1 VTDFDVVV
9 AGAGHNSLI
18 TAAYLA
24 RAGLRVLVLERASRI
39 GGDTSTEEV
48 TLPGYRHDL
57 CASAHTIFQS
67 SPIVRND
74 ELQLGR
80 YGLRYLFPDPVVV
93 MPFADGHGIAML
105 RDRAA
110 TAREIAR
117 FSAHDAGAYE
127 RMLDDWDAIKES
139 QNRAR
144 YSPAT
149 TPSDALAGLEATPPG
164 VEAVRWRY
172 SSALDTVRERFED
185 ERVRTFFL
193 WLSLMTMARVDQP
206 GTGLLPLSI
215 TAGRQAFSWT
225 TAEGGSIALP
235 EALAR
240 IVVEHGGEVRTG
252 AEVTRILI
260 EGGRAVGVVVADG
273 SEHRARRAVVSTIHV
288 KHLPAI
294 LGAPALGDDFMR
306 GLARWRTGLT
316 MFVTHYAL
324 AAQPRYTLDGG
335 PAASVAAGICGSTDE
350 LLAALAAFERG
361 DIHQDRPPLLCIT
374 SSVVDTTRAPAG
386 HHTLKIVGFLPYE
399 LQDGGPER
407 WDTLK
412 DEVSDA
418 LLEHYLRHA
427 RGLTER
433 DILAR
438 HVESPLDLERR
449 NPHNYRGSCHGG
461 EQDLAQEGAL
471 RPVPRWAG
479 YRLPVEGLYQTGA
492 TTHPGA
498 SVTGAPGRNCA
509 QVLLDD
515 LGLSLADV
523 IAGKTSAAELSAG
536 R

>member
-9 AGAGHNSLI
+9 AGAGHNSLV

-24 RAGLRVLVLERASRI
+24 RAGLRVLVLERAPRI

-74 ELQLGR
+74 ELRLGR

-93 MPFADGHGIAML
+93 MPFADGHGIAMH

-110 TAREIAR
+110 TVREIAR
-117 FSAHDAGAYE
+117 YSARDARSYE
-127 RMLDDWDAIKES
+127 RMLDDWDQVKDS

-149 TPSDALAGLEATPPG
+149 TPSDTIAALEATPPG

-193 WLSLMTMARVDQP
+193 WLSLMTMARVDRP

-215 TAGRQAFSWT
+215 ASGRQAFSWT
-225 TAEGGSIALP
+225 TAEGGSVALP
-235 EALAR
+235 DALAR
-240 IVVEHGGEVRTG
+240 IVLEHGGAVRTG

-260 EGGRAVGVVVADG
+260 EGGRAVGVVTADG
-273 SEHRARRAVVSTIHV
+273 TEHRARRAVVSTIHV

-294 LGAPALGDDFMR
+294 VGAPALGEDFMR
-306 GLARWRTGLT
+306 GLDRWRTGVT

-324 AAQPRYTLDGG
+324 AAQPRYVLDAG
-335 PAASVAAGICGSTDE
+335 PTASVAAGICGSTDE
-350 LLAALAAFERG
+350 LLAALAAVGRG
-361 DIHQDRPPLLCIT
+361 AIHLDRPPLLCIS
-374 SSVVDTTRAPAG
+374 SSVVDASRAPAG
-386 HHTLKIVGFLPYE
+386 HHTLKVVGFLPYE
-399 LQDGGPER
+399 LRDGGPER
-407 WDTLK
+407 WDAVK

-418 LLEHYLRHA
+418 LLERYLRHTA
-427 RGLTER
+427 GLRRE
-433 DILAR
+433 DVLAR

-471 RPVPRWAG
+471 RPMPQWAG
-479 YRLPVEGLYQTGA
+479 YRLPVAGLYQTGA

-515 LGLSLADV
+515 LGLSLSDA
-523 IAGKTSAAELSAG
+523 IAGSAASA
-536 R
+536 RA

>member
-1 VTDFDVVV
+1 VTDFDIVV
-9 AGAGHNSLI
+9 AGAGHNSLV

-24 RAGLRVLVLERASRI
+24 RAGLRVLVLERAPRI

-93 MPFADGHGIAML
+93 MPFADGHGIAMY

-110 TAREIAR
+110 TVREIERYSTRDAR
-117 FSAHDAGAYE
+117 AYT
-127 RMLDDWDAIKES
+127 RMLDDWDQVKDS

-144 YSPAT
+144 YSSAT
-149 TPSDALAGLEATPPG
+149 TPSEAIAALEGTPPG
-164 VEAVRWRY
+164 LEAVRWRY

-215 TAGRQAFSWT
+215 AAGRQAFSWT
-225 TAEGGSIALP
+225 TAEGGSVALP

-240 IVVEHGGEVRTG
+240 IVIEHGGAVRTG

-260 EGGRAVGVVVADG
+260 EGGRAVGVVTADG
-273 SEHRARRAVVSTIHV
+273 SEHRATRAVVSTIHV
-288 KHLPAI
+288 KHLPAVV
-294 LGAPALGDDFMR
+294 GAPALGEDFMR
-306 GLARWRTGLT
+306 GLERWRTGVT

-324 AAQPRYTLDGG
+324 AAEPRYRLDGG
-335 PAASVAAGICGSTDE
+335 PTASVAAGICASTDD

-361 DIHQDRPPLLCIT
+361 EIHLDRPPLLCIS
-374 SSVVDTTRAPAG
+374 SSVVDGTRAPAG
-386 HHTLKIVGFLPYE
+386 KHTLKVVGFLPYE
-399 LQDGGPER
+399 LRDGGPER
-407 WDTLK
+407 WDAVK
-412 DEVSDA
+412 DDVSEA
-418 LLEHYLRHA
+418 LLAQYLRHTV
-427 RGLTER
+427 GLTRR

-461 EQDLAQEGAL
+461 EQDLGQEGAL
-471 RPVPRWAG
+471 RPMPGWAG
-479 YRLPVEGLYQTGA
+479 HRLPVAGLYQTGA

-509 QVLLDD
+509 QVLLED
-515 LGLSLADV
+515 LGLSLADA
-523 IAGKTSAAELSAG
+523 IAGKVAPARA
-536 R
+536 

>member
-1 VTDFDVVV
+1 MSDADVVV
-9 AGAGHNSLI
+9 AGAGHNSLV

-24 RAGLRVLVLERASRI
+24 RAGMRVLVLERASRI

-48 TLPGYRHDL
+48 TLPGFRHDL

-67 SPIVRND
+67 SPIIRSD

-93 MPFADGHGIAML
+93 MPFTGGGGIAMY

-110 TAREIAR
+110 TVREIAR
-117 FSAHDAGAYE
+117 FSARDARAYQ

-149 TPSDALAGLEATPPG
+149 TPSNATLDLEATTPG

-185 ERVRTFFL
+185 EHVRTFFL

-215 TAGRQAFSWT
+215 AAGRQAFSWT
-225 TAEGGSIALP
+225 TAQGGSVALP
-235 EALAR
+235 DALAR
-240 IVVEHGGEVRTG
+240 IVVEHGGEVRAG

-260 EGGRAVGVVVADG
+260 EGGRAVGVVTADG

-294 LGAPALGDDFMR
+294 VGADALGEDFLR
-306 GLARWRTGLT
+306 GLERWRAGVT

-324 AAQPRYTLDGG
+324 AAVPQYALDAG
-335 PAASVAAGICGSTDE
+335 ATASVAAGICESTED

-361 DIHQDRPPLLCIT
+361 EIHLERPPLLCIA
-374 SSVVDTTRAPAG
+374 SSVVDATRAPAG
-386 HHTLKIVGFLPYE
+386 RHTLKVVGFLPYE
-399 LQDGGPER
+399 LRDGGPAR
-407 WDTLK
+407 WDAIK
-412 DEVSDA
+412 NDVSDA
-418 LLEHYLRHA
+418 LLEHYLRHTT
-427 RGLTER
+427 GLSRR

-438 HVESPLDLERR
+438 HIESPVDLERR

-461 EQDLAQEGAL
+461 EQDLAHEGAL
-471 RPVPRWAG
+471 RPMPGWSG
-479 YRLPVEGLYQTGA
+479 YRLPIAGLYQTGA

-509 QVLLDD
+509 QVMLED
-515 LGLSLADV
+515 LGLTLADV
-523 IAGKTSAAELSAG
+523 IAGKAAPA
-536 R
+536 RA

>member
-1 VTDFDVVV
+1 VTEFDVVV
-9 AGAGHNSLI
+9 AGAGHNSLV

-48 TLPGYRHDL
+48 TLPGFRHDL
-57 CASAHTIFQS
+57 CASAHTIFQA

-74 ELQLGR
+74 ELELGR

-93 MPFADGHGIAML
+93 MPFLTGAGIAMY

-110 TAREIAR
+110 TVREIER
-117 FSAHDAGAYE
+117 CSPHDARAYE
-127 RMLDDWDAIKES
+127 RMLADWDQVKES

-149 TPSDALAGLEATPPG
+149 TPSEAIAALEATPLG
-164 VEAVRWRY
+164 TEAVRWRF

-215 TAGRQAFSWT
+215 AAGRQAFSWT

-235 EALAR
+235 DALAR
-240 IVVEHGGEVRTG
+240 IVIEHGGAVRTG

-260 EGGRAVGVVVADG
+260 QDGRAVGVVTADG
-273 SEHRARRAVVSTIHV
+273 AEHRARRAVVSTIHV

-294 LGAPALGDDFMR
+294 VGTAALGEDFMR
-306 GLARWRTGLT
+306 GLARWRAGVT

-324 AAQPRYTLDGG
+324 AAEPRYRLDGG
-335 PAASVAAGICGSTDE
+335 PTPSVAAGICGSTEE

-361 DIHQDRPPLLCIT
+361 VIHLDRPPLLCIT
-374 SSVVDTTRAPAG
+374 SSVVDATRAPAG

-399 LQDGGPER
+399 LHDGGPER
-407 WDTLK
+407 WDDVK
-412 DEVSDA
+412 DEVSNA
-418 LLEHYLRHA
+418 LLEHYLRHTS
-427 RGLTER
+427 GLTQR

-471 RPVPRWAG
+471 RPMPGWAG
-479 YRLPVEGLYQTGA
+479 HRLPVAGLYQTGA

-509 QVLLDD
+509 QVLLGD
-515 LGLSLADV
+515 LGIDFAQV
-523 IAGKTSAAELSAG
+523 VAGRATSA
-536 R
+536 RT

>member
-1 VTDFDVVV
+1 VTDFDIVV
-9 AGAGHNSLI
+9 AGAGHNSLV

-24 RAGLRVLVLERASRI
+24 RAGLRVLVLERAAGI
-39 GGDTSTEEV
+39 GGDTSTAEV
-48 TLPGYRHDL
+48 TLPGFRHDL

-80 YGLRYLFPDPVVV
+80 HGLRYLHPDPVVV
-93 MPFADGHGIAML
+93 MPFEDGRGITMH

-110 TAREIAR
+110 TVRELERISVRDAR
-117 FSAHDAGAYE
+117 AYE

-149 TPSDALAGLEATPPG
+149 TPSDAIAALEATPPG
-164 VEAVRWRY
+164 LEAVRWRY
-172 SSALDTVRERFED
+172 SSALDIVRERFED

-215 TAGRQAFSWT
+215 AAGRQAFSWT
-225 TAEGGSIALP
+225 TAVGGSVALP
-235 EALAR
+235 DALAG
-240 IVVEHGGEVRTG
+240 IVVEHGGAIRTG

-260 EGGRAVGVVVADG
+260 EGGRAVGVATADG
-273 SEHRARRAVVSTIHV
+273 TQHRARRAVVSTIHV
-288 KHLPAI
+288 KHLPSI
-294 LGAPALGDDFMR
+294 VGAPALGADFMR
-306 GLARWRTGLT
+306 GLEHWRTGVT

-324 AAQPRYTLDGG
+324 AAEPRYALDDG
-335 PAASVAAGICGSTDE
+335 PIASVAAGICGSTDE

-361 DIHQDRPPLLCIT
+361 EIHADRPPLLCIT
-374 SSVVDTTRAPAG
+374 SSVVDATRAPAG
-386 HHTLKIVGFLPYE
+386 RHTLKIVGFLPYE
-399 LQDGGPER
+399 LRDGGPER
-407 WDTLK
+407 WDAVK
-412 DEVSDA
+412 DDVSDA
-418 LLEHYLRHA
+418 LLEHYLRHT
-427 RGLTER
+427 RGQTER

-471 RPVPRWAG
+471 RPLPGWAG
-479 YRLPVEGLYQTGA
+479 YRLPVAGLYQTGA

-509 QVLLDD
+509 QVLLAD
-515 LGLSLADV
+515 LGLSLADA
-523 IAGKTSAAELSAG
+523 IAGKASASA
-536 R
+536 